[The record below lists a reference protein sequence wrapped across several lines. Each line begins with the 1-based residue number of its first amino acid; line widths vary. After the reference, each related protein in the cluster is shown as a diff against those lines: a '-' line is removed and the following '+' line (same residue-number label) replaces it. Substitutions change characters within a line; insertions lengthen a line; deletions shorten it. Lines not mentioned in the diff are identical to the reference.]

1 MDLNLSSDSLHI
13 DSPFFLQGNHR
24 ADGSAHKASRC
35 LTLNPFP
42 KARVESLGLPLCSEF
57 PRIPG
62 SKASLVWPRAP
73 PGTPCQPAS
82 FSFQGTV
89 LAGYSIQPQPLRR
102 QGCWPPYTD
111 EKLRLRLNMAPQLVS
126 STFGTQFKVC
136 LNVSSV

>member
-24 ADGSAHKASRC
+24 QMVLLTKHQGA

-62 SKASLVWPRAP
+62 SKASLVWPWAP

-82 FSFQGTV
+82 FSFQNTV
-89 LAGYSIQPQPLRR
+89 LAGYSIQTQPLRR
-102 QGCWPPYTD
+102 QGCWLPYTD
-111 EKLRLRLNMAPQLVS
+111 EKLRLRLNMATQLVS
-126 STFGTQFKVC
+126 STFGIQFKVC
-136 LNVSSV
+136 LNVSSF